1 MTTLNEM
8 LAERG
13 RDYGEFCE
21 VAATAQAMK
30 NLAVSEHMN
39 NSQREAMEMI
49 CSKIARLACGDPHH
63 LDGWRDIEGYAHL
76 VVLELDRACPTV
88 V

>member
-13 RDYGEFCE
+13 KDYGDFRE
-21 VAATAQAMK
+21 VAATAQALK
-30 NLAVSEHMN
+30 DLATSDRMSD
-39 NSQREAMEMI
+39 SQREAMEMI
-49 CSKIARLACGDPHH
+49 CSKIARLACGDPNHF
-63 LDGWRDIEGYAHL
+63 DTWRDVAGYATL
-76 VVLELDRACPTV
+76 IVLELDGARPTV

>member
-1 MTTLNEM
+1 MTTLNEI

-13 RDYGEFCE
+13 RDYGSFCE
-21 VAATAQAMK
+21 VV
-30 NLAVSEHMN
+30 AVSEHMN

-49 CSKIARLACGDPHH
+49 CSKIARLACGDPDHI
-63 LDGWRDIEGYAHL
+63 DSWRDVAGYATL
-76 VVLELDRACPTV
+76 MVLELDGVRPTV

>member
-1 MTTLNEM
+1 MTTLNEI

-13 RDYGEFCE
+13 RDYGSFCE
-21 VAATAQAMK
+21 VAATAQALK

-49 CSKIARLACGDPHH
+49 CSKIARLACGDPDHI
-63 LDGWRDIEGYAHL
+63 DSWRDVAGYATL
-76 VVLELDRACPTV
+76 MVLELDGVRPTV